1 MAVSPGPAPSE
12 GKIGRGGP
20 GGSGRDDGRSR
31 AGPES
36 GRTSSGT
43 AAATAGIGSGG
54 AAATAGAGDR
64 PTSIQAAD
72 AQSHAAAS
80 TIRAGGPGGPPELD
94 RFSIPCIRWQVYAR
108 AVTATGSDQLQGRRA
123 TPLRVAVRSRCCADR
138 LRAAGKRPEVMIVA
152 VMRKLLLLAWALL
165 RSGTPFSPTYAQGAR
180 WAAD

>member
-1 MAVSPGPAPSE
+1 MGRPA
-12 GKIGRGGP
+12 R
-20 GGSGRDDGRSR
+20 RRGRSPHEHPGRRR
-31 AGPES
+31 AEP
-36 GRTSSGT
+36 R
-43 AAATAGIGSGG
+43 GSEH
-54 AAATAGAGDR
+54 D
-64 PTSIQAAD
+64 P
-72 AQSHAAAS
+72 
-80 TIRAGGPGGPPELD
+80 PGPPELD